1 MIQQRDICVMTSNG
15 LASTGGLQFPPGSTV
30 HNLRDFG
37 GYATASGGRLKT
49 RRLLRSGQLEAAGD
63 GFEGVLAA
71 LDVATI
77 IDLRAGSECLLE
89 RGAAFDGYA
98 GAIRR
103 ASAHDETIPHA
114 VAAFLR
120 MTTLEEVVAHMT
132 KIYRILPDSPRF
144 RESMGHLVTALE
156 RDEGAT
162 LVHCFAGKDRTGLAV
177 ALVQLAVGVH
187 RDDVFH
193 DYLLTNAMGPER
205 IDAGL
210 DALLGKD
217 RSRDAE
223 WVMHEAMSVR
233 AEYLEAG
240 LLKIAETSETPA
252 AYLAQTAG
260 VSPVDIARI
269 GERLLA

>member
-1 MIQQRDICVMTSNG
+1 MTSNG
-15 LASTGGLQFPPGSTV
+15 LTSAGGGSFPAGSAV

-37 GYATASGGRLKT
+37 GYATASGARLKT
-49 RRLLRSGQLEAAGD
+49 GRLLRSGQLEAAGD
-63 GFEGVLAA
+63 GFEGILAA

-89 RGAAFDGYA
+89 RGSAFDGYT

-103 ASAHDETIPHA
+103 ASALDETIPHA

-132 KIYRILPDSPRF
+132 RIYRILPDSPRF
-144 RESMGHLVTALE
+144 RESMGHLVASL
-156 RDEGAT
+156 DQDDGAT
-162 LVHCFAGKDRTGLAV
+162 LIHCFAGKDRTGLAV
-177 ALVQLAVGVH
+177 ALVQLAMGVH

-205 IDAGL
+205 IEFGL

-217 RSRDAE
+217 RDRTSE

-240 LLKIAETSETPA
+240 LLKIAETSENPA

-260 VSPVDIARI
+260 VAPADIHRI